1 MDAYDLIVKN
11 DSTFTTRIPFE
22 YKISQSNGIF
32 SENGYRELLKALT
45 VMSNSDFISIYVCE
59 PYTLTVCNFDGKM
72 YILDTHPIGKKIGG
86 VGTAAVVVCENT
98 QPNRLCDWLK
108 LRLKTSHV
116 PETAGQMLI
125 LLTENKY
132 VNDLTFLFR
141 VFDISKKS

>member
-1 MDAYDLIVKN
+1 MCIRD
-11 DSTFTTRIPFE
+11 R